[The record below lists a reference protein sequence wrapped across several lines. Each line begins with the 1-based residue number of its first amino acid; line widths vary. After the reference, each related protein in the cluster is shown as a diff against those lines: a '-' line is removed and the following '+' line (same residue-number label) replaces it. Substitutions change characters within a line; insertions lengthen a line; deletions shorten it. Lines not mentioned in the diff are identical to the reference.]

1 MNHEVYIIDDGGTL
15 TATVKEIFQ
24 QEDIFRIKH
33 ATPKNID
40 EVLRNIPSLI
50 IIDEDNTKE
59 NIEQLC
65 SKIRSNEDNNI
76 TPLVV
81 ITSNYDKEHRIE
93 ILKNHVEYI
102 IIKPIDNDYLYY
114 TVKNITKLMFL
125 NRGVNPL
132 SGLPGNVQIEAEM
145 RRRILNKE
153 PFAIVYFDL
162 DNFKAYND
170 VYGFSAGDEIIKY
183 TAKLIMQTIHN
194 LEDNSS
200 FIGHIGGDDFVS
212 IISATDYDEL
222 CKNVIANFD
231 NDIEKYYN
239 EEDVRRGYI
248 EVANRRGIIEQF
260 PLVSISIAV
269 VEVDLVK
276 IKSSLEIGEIAAQ
289 VKHRA
294 KEVMGSSYII
304 NRRRN

>member
-1 MNHEVYIIDDGGTL
+1 MNHEVFIIDDGGTL
-15 TATVKEIFQ
+15 TETVKEIFQ
-24 QEDIFRIKH
+24 EESAFKIKH
-33 ATPKNID
+33 ATPDNID

-50 IIDEDNTKE
+50 MIDEDHTKE
-59 NIEQLC
+59 NIEELC

-93 ILKNHVEYI
+93 ILKNHVEYL

-145 RRRILNKE
+145 RRRILNQE
-153 PFAIVYFDL
+153 PFAVVYFDL

-194 LEDNSS
+194 LQDNSS
-200 FIGHIGGDDFVS
+200 FVGHIGGDDFVS
-212 IISATDYDEL
+212 IISSTDYDEL
-222 CKNVIANFD
+222 CKTVISNFD
-231 NDIEKYYN
+231 NDIVQYYN

-269 VEVDLVK
+269 VEADLVK

>member
-1 MNHEVYIIDDGGTL
+1 MNHEVFIIDDGGTL

-24 QEDIFRIKH
+24 EESAFKIKH
-33 ATPKNID
+33 ATPDNID

-50 IIDEDNTKE
+50 MIDEDNTKE
-59 NIEQLC
+59 NIEELC

-93 ILKNHVEYI
+93 ILKNHVEYL

-145 RRRILNKE
+145 RRRVLNQE
-153 PFAIVYFDL
+153 PFAVVYFDL

-183 TAKLIMQTIHN
+183 TAKLITQSIHN
-194 LEDNSS
+194 LQDNSS
-200 FIGHIGGDDFVS
+200 FVGHIGGDDFVS
-212 IISATDYDEL
+212 IISSTDYDEL
-222 CKNVIANFD
+222 CKTVISNFD
-231 NDIEKYYN
+231 NDIVQYYN

-260 PLVSISIAV
+260 PLVSISIAI

>member
-1 MNHEVYIIDDGGTL
+1 MNHEVFIIDDGGTL

-24 QEDIFRIKH
+24 EESAFKIKH
-33 ATPKNID
+33 ATPDNID

-50 IIDEDNTKE
+50 MIDEDNTKE
-59 NIEQLC
+59 NIEELC

-93 ILKNHVEYI
+93 ILKNHVEYL

-145 RRRILNKE
+145 RRRILNQE
-153 PFAIVYFDL
+153 PFAVVYFDL

-183 TAKLIMQTIHN
+183 TAKLITQSIHK
-194 LEDNSS
+194 LQDNSS
-200 FIGHIGGDDFVS
+200 FVGHIGGDDFVS
-212 IISATDYDEL
+212 IISSTDYDEL
-222 CKNVIANFD
+222 CKTVISNFD
-231 NDIEKYYN
+231 NDIVQYYN

-260 PLVSISIAV
+260 PLVSISIAI

>member
-1 MNHEVYIIDDGGTL
+1 MNHEVYIIDDGGNL
-15 TATVKEIFQ
+15 TTVVKEIFK
-24 QEDIFRIKH
+24 EEPLYKIRHAIPADID
-33 ATPKNID
+33 A
-40 EVLRNIPSLI
+40 VLRNIPSLI

-59 NIEQLC
+59 NIEELC
-65 SKIRSNEDNNI
+65 RKIRSNEDNNI

-93 ILKNHVEYI
+93 ILKNHVEYLI
-102 IIKPIDNDYLYY
+102 VKPIDNDYLYY

-132 SGLPGNVQIEAEM
+132 SGLPGNVQIEAEI
-145 RRRILNKE
+145 RRRMLNKE
-153 PFAIVYFDL
+153 AFAIVYFDL

-170 VYGFSAGDEIIKY
+170 VYGFAAGDEIIKY
-183 TAKLIMQTIHN
+183 TAKLIMQSIHAI
-194 LEDNSS
+194 EDNSS
-200 FIGHIGGDDFVS
+200 FVGHIGGDDFVS
-212 IISATDYDEL
+212 IISPADYDEL

-231 NDIEKYYN
+231 NDIESFYN
-239 EEDVRRGYI
+239 EEDVHRGYI

-276 IKSSLEIGEIAAQ
+276 VKSSLEIGEIAAQ

-304 NRRRN
+304 NRRRT

>member
-1 MNHEVYIIDDGGTL
+1 MNHEVFIIDDGGTL

-24 QEDIFRIKH
+24 EESVFKIKH
-33 ATPKNID
+33 ATPDNID

-50 IIDEDNTKE
+50 MIDEDNTKE
-59 NIEQLC
+59 NIEELC

-93 ILKNHVEYI
+93 ILKNHVEYL

-145 RRRILNKE
+145 RRRILNQE
-153 PFAIVYFDL
+153 PFAVVYFDL

-194 LEDNSS
+194 LQDNSS
-200 FIGHIGGDDFVS
+200 FVGHIGGDDFVS
-212 IISATDYDEL
+212 IISSTDYDEL
-222 CKNVIANFD
+222 CKTVISNFD
-231 NDIEKYYN
+231 NDIVQYYN

-260 PLVSISIAV
+260 PLVSISIAI

>member
-1 MNHEVYIIDDGGTL
+1 MNHEVYIIDDGGNL
-15 TATVKEIFQ
+15 TSIVKEIFQ
-24 QEDIFRIKH
+24 EEPLYKIRHAIPADID
-33 ATPKNID
+33 A
-40 EVLRNIPSLI
+40 VLRNIPSLI

-59 NIEQLC
+59 NIEELC
-65 SKIRSNEDNNI
+65 CKIRSNEDNNI

-93 ILKNHVEYI
+93 ILKNHVEYLI
-102 IIKPIDNDYLYY
+102 VKPIDNDYLYY

-132 SGLPGNVQIEAEM
+132 SGLPGNVQIEAEI
-145 RRRILNKE
+145 RRRMLNKE
-153 PFAIVYFDL
+153 AFAIVYFDL

-170 VYGFSAGDEIIKY
+170 VYGFAAGDEIIKY
-183 TAKLIMQTIHN
+183 TAKLIMQSIHG

-200 FIGHIGGDDFVS
+200 FVGHIGGDDFVS
-212 IISATDYDEL
+212 IISPADYDEL
-222 CKNVIANFD
+222 CKSVIANFD
-231 NDIEKYYN
+231 NDIESFYN
-239 EEDVRRGYI
+239 EEDVHRGYI

-276 IKSSLEIGEIAAQ
+276 VKSSLEIGEIAAQ

-294 KEVMGSSYII
+294 KEVMGSSYIV
-304 NRRRN
+304 NRRRT